1 MAAAALPVVSCS
13 GITIAQQPLG
23 QIHWKS
29 TTTKLIVHSTIPFN
43 FSVVALF
50 FVGRGTIIIMSI
62 HHNSK
67 AYILIITITTS
78 ADSSDQNN
86 IIFSY
91 EAAYIRQ
98 NIMYTTM
105 NQLMHQIQQ
114 STNNMTIIHPWQSYK
129 FSSTQLWSC
138 CSAGSLS
145 HTSQTA
151 AAWLSPHI
159 TVVHVMVFK
168 VGQEW
173 FSSAKPWTTLVNDLI
188 CLNCNMDD
196 LPRCLT
202 SAAFNR
208 RNDGHYSRSQYHI

>member
-62 HHNSK
+62 HHHSE
-67 AYILIITITTS
+67 AFILIITITTS

-86 IIFSY
+86 IILSY
-91 EAAYIRQ
+91 EAAYIQQ

-105 NQLMHQIQQ
+105 NQPMHQIQQ
-114 STNNMTIIHPWQSYK
+114 STNNTTIIHPWQNYK

-151 AAWLSPHI
+151 AARMRLAKSDFAKAIKELEIPVDDNDDVL
-159 TVVHVMVFK
+159 TV
-168 VGQEW
+168 
-173 FSSAKPWTTLVNDLI
+173 
-188 CLNCNMDD
+188 
-196 LPRCLT
+196 RCPKASIL
-202 SAAFNR
+202 
-208 RNDGHYSRSQYHI
+208 YY